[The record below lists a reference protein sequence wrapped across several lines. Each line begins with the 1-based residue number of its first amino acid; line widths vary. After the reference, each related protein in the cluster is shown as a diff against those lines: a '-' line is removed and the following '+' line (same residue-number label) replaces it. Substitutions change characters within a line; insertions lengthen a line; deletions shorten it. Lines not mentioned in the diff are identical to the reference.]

1 MGIHKTTTRASM
13 ANNNSSQTVTL
24 SNNNNERPAYKIKD
38 IGLAEFGRKEID
50 LAENEMPGLMRT
62 REKYG
67 PEQPLKGAKVMGSLH
82 MTIQTAV
89 LIETLAHLG
98 TAAVFA
104 WKGET
109 LPEYWWCTH
118 QALTWPDGSGPH
130 MIVDDG
136 GDATLLIHEG
146 FKAENAFAA
155 NGALP
160 DPSS

>member
-67 PEQPLKGAKVMGSLH
+67 PEQPLKGARVMGSLH

-89 LIETLAHLG
+89 LIETLAAIGGNVRWCSCNIFSTHIMQQQQLHLQ
-98 TAAVFA
+98 VF
-104 WKGET
+104 
-109 LPEYWWCTH
+109 
-118 QALTWPDGSGPH
+118 QF
-130 MIVDDG
+130 
-136 GDATLLIHEG
+136 LLG
-146 FKAENAFAA
+146 KKKV
-155 NGALP
+155 L
-160 DPSS
+160 